1 MTQCWHTSQVAVDG
15 PVEYVDLVDAN
26 DNVVGRVTRG
36 EMRAGILRHRA
47 VFVAVTSP
55 DGKLLIHRRSD
66 IKDLWPGWW
75 DIAVGG
81 VVAAGETYGSAVRR
95 ELAEEVGIDNGDP
108 VFLGSGAY
116 DDADV
121 SLIGHCYHLVHSGP
135 IEARDGEVAEFL
147 WVDLPELRGRLD
159 RDRFLPDSV
168 SLLLPDLFTRLS

>member
-1 MTQCWHTSQVAVDG
+1 MTGTLRIREATRAVVLAPDRHVLLVRFEFPQASRWALPG
-15 PVEYVDLVDAN
+15 GGIEPGETPVDA
-26 DNVVGRVTRG
+26 
-36 EMRAGILRHRA
+36 L
-47 VFVAVTSP
+47 
-55 DGKLLIHRRSD
+55 
-66 IKDLWPGWW
+66 
-75 DIAVGG
+75 
-81 VVAAGETYGSAVRR
+81 RR

-147 WVDLPELRGRLD
+147 WVDLSELRGRLD
-159 RDRFLPDSV
+159 RDSFLPDSV